1 MTCEEKKDLF
11 DRIES
16 DEALKKEFLRMQNV
30 VALTQILS
38 RQDDSETSRKGK
50 QHFMQLLFRKRLK
63 RAITVSLK
71 YAAVF
76 AVLVVGTFYT
86 AKLYLSE
93 EFGKSYTIVTAPK
106 GQRVKIELPD
116 GTIAWLSLRI
126 LAYAT
131 SSSFFQP
138 RIWRLPVVV
147 LRFAASFNETDRK
160 IELDGATYFDVAK
173 NPEKPF
179 VVSAKGYRIRVLGTK
194 FNISAYKNSKE
205 FETDLVEG
213 CVHIY
218 DPADIRNEVFLQPKE
233 KAVLWGDRL
242 MKRESDFDN
251 EEYLKNGVVSFLS
264 EPFGRVLNSV
274 ALWNDVNI
282 KIERSVNAT
291 QRISG
296 KFRQSDSLE
305 SILKA
310 LQGAMPFKYKIV
322 SEEEIIIY

>member
-1 MTCEEKKDLF
+1 MNELIDKYFAGEMTDREKKDLF
-11 DRIES
+11 DRIET
-16 DEALKKEFLRMQNV
+16 DETLKKEFLRMQNI
-30 VALTQILS
+30 VALTGILS
-38 RQDDSETSRKGK
+38 RQDDPEVSRKGK
-50 QHFMQLLFRKRLK
+50 QHFAKLLFRKRLK
-63 RAITVSLK
+63 RTITVSLK

-76 AVLVVGTFYT
+76 AVLIAGTFYVT
-86 AKLYLSE
+86 KQYLSE
-93 EFGKSYTIVTAPK
+93 EFGKNYTMITAPK
-106 GQRVKIELPD
+106 GQRVKVDLPD
-116 GTIAWLSLRI
+116 GTVAWLSPCSSLR
-126 LAYAT
+126 L
-131 SSSFFQP
+131 S
-138 RIWRLPVVV
+138 
-147 LRFAASFNETDRK
+147 ASFNESDRK
-160 IELDGATYFDVAK
+160 VELDGATYFDVAK

-179 VVSAKGYRIRVLGTK
+179 IVSAKGYRVRVLGTK
-194 FNISAYKNSKE
+194 FNISAYKNSAE

-218 DPADIRNEVFLQPKE
+218 DPADIRNEVFLQSKE

-251 EEYLKNGVVSFLS
+251 EEYLKNGIVSFLS

-274 ALWNDVNI
+274 ALWNDVNF
-282 KIERSVNAT
+282 KIERSVNAI

>member
-1 MTCEEKKDLF
+1 MSELIDKYFAGEMTCEEKKDLF

-63 RAITVSLK
+63 RALTVSLK

-76 AVLVVGTFYT
+76 AVLVVGTFYA

-93 EFGKSYTIVTAPK
+93 EFGRSYTIVTAPK

-116 GTIAWLSLRI
+116 GTIAWLSPC
-126 LAYAT
+126 
-131 SSSFFQP
+131 SC
-138 RIWRLPVVV
+138 

-179 VVSAKGYRIRVLGTK
+179 VV
-194 FNISAYKNSKE
+194 
-205 FETDLVEG
+205 
-213 CVHIY
+213 
-218 DPADIRNEVFLQPKE
+218 
-233 KAVLWGDRL
+233 
-242 MKRESDFDN
+242 
-251 EEYLKNGVVSFLS
+251 
-264 EPFGRVLNSV
+264 
-274 ALWNDVNI
+274 
-282 KIERSVNAT
+282 
-291 QRISG
+291 
-296 KFRQSDSLE
+296 
-305 SILKA
+305 
-310 LQGAMPFKYKIV
+310 
-322 SEEEIIIY
+322 

>member
-1 MTCEEKKDLF
+1 MNELIDKYFAGEMTDREKKDLF
-11 DRIES
+11 DRIET
-16 DEALKKEFLRMQNV
+16 DETLKKEFLRMQNV
-30 VALTQILS
+30 VALTGILS
-38 RQDDSETSRKGK
+38 RQDDPEVSRKGK
-50 QHFMQLLFRKRLK
+50 QHFAKLLFRKRLK
-63 RAITVSLK
+63 RTITVSLK

-76 AVLVVGTFYT
+76 AVLIAGTFYVT
-86 AKLYLSE
+86 KQYLSE
-93 EFGKSYTIVTAPK
+93 EFGKNYTMITAPK
-106 GQRVKIELPD
+106 GQRVKVDLPD
-116 GTIAWLSLRI
+116 GTVAWLGPCSSLR
-126 LAYAT
+126 L
-131 SSSFFQP
+131 S
-138 RIWRLPVVV
+138 
-147 LRFAASFNETDRK
+147 ASFNESDRK
-160 IELDGATYFDVAK
+160 VELDGATYFDVAK

-179 VVSAKGYRIRVLGTK
+179 IVSAKGYRVRVLGTK
-194 FNISAYKNSKE
+194 FNISAYKNSAE

-251 EEYLKNGVVSFLS
+251 EEYLKNGIVSFLS

-274 ALWNDVNI
+274 ALWNDVNF

>member
-1 MTCEEKKDLF
+1 MSELIDKYFAGEMTCEEKKDLF

-16 DEALKKEFLRMQNV
+16 DEALKKEFLRIQNV

-76 AVLVVGTFYT
+76 AVLVVGTFYA

-116 GTIAWLSLRI
+116 GTIAWLSPCSR
-126 LAYAT
+126 
-131 SSSFFQP
+131 
-138 RIWRLPVVV
+138 
-147 LRFAASFNETDRK
+147 LRFAASFNESDRK

-242 MKRESDFDN
+242 MKRESDFDM
-251 EEYLKNGVVSFLS
+251 KN
-264 EPFGRVLNSV
+264 
-274 ALWNDVNI
+274 I
-282 KIERSVNAT
+282 
-291 QRISG
+291 
-296 KFRQSDSLE
+296 
-305 SILKA
+305 
-310 LQGAMPFKYKIV
+310 
-322 SEEEIIIY
+322 